1 MKALNSIEEI
11 LADVA
16 AGRMVVIMDD
26 EDRENEGDLIMAA
39 QKVRAEDI
47 NFMARFGRGLICLT
61 LTAERCRQLRL
72 PLMVSETHRE
82 HRTNFTLS
90 IEAAEGVTT
99 GISAHDRAHTVI
111 TAVKPNARPEDLRQP
126 GHIFPIMA
134 QPGGVLTRA
143 GHTEAGCD
151 LARLA
156 GLDPSSVIVEIM
168 NDDGSMARRPDLEA
182 FAAQHKLKIGTI
194 ADLIRHRL
202 RQERSVERIAEQD
215 VDTEFGPFRLLAY
228 EDHVHRDVHLAL
240 VRGSLENTA
249 APLVRVH
256 PIDTLADLIGLRDSG
271 RTWTLRDAM
280 KRIAEVGTGVV
291 IVLRDHATPREL
303 ADAVAALGQRAEHPA
318 AGHTAR
324 VVEATGATYAHAG
337 DEELVDLAHR
347 IGGVDLIVEA
357 TAVPE
362 LVFQSIDAVGPNG
375 VVCLTGVSAGSR
387 SLEIPGARLNLEMVL
402 DNKVAFGTV
411 NASRRDWVSASH
423 DLPRFEEL
431 WPGLCEQ
438 VLTRRVAPAD
448 YRQALDSQPDDVK
461 NTIRFAEVS

>member
-11 LADVA
+11 LADLA
-16 AGRMVVIMDD
+16 AGRMVVILDD

-61 LTAERCRQLRL
+61 LTAERCKQLRL

-90 IEAAEGVTT
+90 IEAAEGITT
-99 GISAHDRAHTVI
+99 GISAHDRAQTVLA
-111 TAVKPNARPEDLRQP
+111 AVRPDARPEHLRQP
-126 GHIFPIMA
+126 GHIFPVMA

-156 GLDPSSVIVEIM
+156 GLDPSAVIVEIM
-168 NDDGSMARRPDLEA
+168 NDDGTMARRPDLEA
-182 FAAQHKLKIGTI
+182 FAEKHGIKIGTI
-194 ADLIRHRL
+194 ADLIRYRL

-215 VDTEFGPFRLLAY
+215 VQTEFGPFRLMAY

-240 VRGSLENTA
+240 VRGSLQASA

-256 PIDTLADLIGLRDSG
+256 PIDTLSDIVGLRDPG

-291 IVLRDHATPREL
+291 IVLRDHSSPREL
-303 ADAVAALGQRAEHPA
+303 ADAVAALGEKSAK
-318 AGHTAR
+318 AG
-324 VVEATGATYAHAG
+324 V
-337 DEELVDLAHR
+337 
-347 IGGVDLIVEA
+347 A
-357 TAVPE
+357 TAAQAPPQV
-362 LVFQSIDAVGPNG
+362 LRTYGIGAQILKDLG
-375 VVCLTGVSAGSR
+375 VTRMQVLSAPKQLQGIAAFG
-387 SLEIPGARLNLEMVL
+387 LEITGY
-402 DNKVAFGTV
+402 VA
-411 NASRRDWVSASH
+411 D
-423 DLPRFEEL
+423 
-431 WPGLCEQ
+431 
-438 VLTRRVAPAD
+438 
-448 YRQALDSQPDDVK
+448 
-461 NTIRFAEVS
+461 

>member
-1 MKALNSIEEI
+1 MKLNSIDEI
-11 LADVA
+11 LADIR

-26 EDRENEGDLIMAA
+26 EDRENEGDLVMAA
-39 QKVRAEDI
+39 QKVSAADI

-126 GHIFPIMA
+126 GHIFPVMA

-156 GLDPSSVIVEIM
+156 GLDASAVIVEIM
-168 NDDGSMARRPDLEA
+168 NDDGTMARRPDLEA
-182 FAAQHKLKIGTI
+182 FAAQHGLKIGTI
-194 ADLIRHRL
+194 ADLIRYRL

-215 VDTEFGPFRLLAY
+215 VETEFGPFRLIAY

-240 VRGSLENTA
+240 VRGRLEGD
-249 APLVRVH
+249 PLVRVH
-256 PIDTLADLIGLRDSG
+256 PIDTLSDLVGLRDPG

-280 KRIAEVGTGVV
+280 KRIAGEGGVV
-291 IVLRDHATPREL
+291 IVLRDHASPREL
-303 ADAVAALGQRAEHPA
+303 ADAVTALSEKAGQKKIERPGDSARHKAPQAAPQVLRTYGVGAQILKDLGVTRM
-318 AGHTAR
+318 R
-324 VVEATGATYAHAG
+324 VLSAPKQV
-337 DEELVDLAHR
+337 
-347 IGGVDLIVEA
+347 
-357 TAVPE
+357 
-362 LVFQSIDAVGPNG
+362 Q
-375 VVCLTGVSAGSR
+375 GVSAFG
-387 SLEIPGARLNLEMVL
+387 LEITGY
-402 DNKVAFGTV
+402 VA
-411 NASRRDWVSASH
+411 
-423 DLPRFEEL
+423 E
-431 WPGLCEQ
+431 
-438 VLTRRVAPAD
+438 
-448 YRQALDSQPDDVK
+448 
-461 NTIRFAEVS
+461 